1 MWKTIAHIILRNRIA
16 FLAGIFLFTLFMGYE
31 ASNVNMS
38 YTYASML
45 PESDSTYIA
54 YKNFKKKFGE
64 EANIFVIGFKDST
77 FFTPKKFNKW
87 KALNK
92 KVNKLKGVG
101 NVLSVSEI
109 KNLVKDK
116 TTKSFKAVNVFP
128 KDKYNKKELDS
139 LKTLVYNLPFYKNL
153 LFNDTANVFLVAI
166 RITDEVLNDEKR
178 IATVD
183 SIKTEYDKFAKD
195 FNLKLHFSGLP
206 YIRTAVSVKIKK
218 ELNMFIIFA
227 LIVCIV
233 ILYIF
238 FRSFKVVFFSIL
250 IVLISVIWVMGTIQ
264 LLGYKITILTGM
276 IPPVLIVIGIPN
288 AIFMLNKYH
297 QEIILHGKKI
307 KAMQRVIVKIGN
319 AIFLT
324 NLTTA
329 SGFAT
334 FIFTRSNI
342 LKEFGIVAS
351 LNIMGIF
358 ILAILII
365 PIIFSFLKPPETKH
379 TKHLENKFIR
389 KIVER
394 IIDLIVQHRK
404 IFYILSAI
412 ILALGIYGI
421 TLMRSTGYLV
431 DDLPKKD
438 PILVDLHF
446 FEKNFKGIMP
456 LEIAVNT
463 KKRKGVLQLK
473 NLKKIDKLQK
483 KLIKYPE
490 FARPISLIEV
500 IKFSKQAYYNGNP
513 KKYTM
518 LNKMEKNNILS
529 YASHSNKN
537 KTNNLAKAFVDSTSQ
552 TARISVQMAD
562 IGTDNMQTLLDSV
575 KNDVYTIFPKNKYDV
590 TITGLSVIF
599 FKGTKFL
606 INNLFISLAIA
617 IFLIASFMALLF
629 RSFRMVIVSLLPN
642 FFPLLITAG
651 IMGYFGIP
659 IKPSTI
665 LIFSIAFGISVDDTI
680 HFLAKYRQELKIF
693 NWNIKKSVIAALRE
707 TGYSMIYTSIV
718 LFFGFGIF
726 TASSFGGTVALGL
739 LVSITLLVAMFSN
752 LILLPALLLSLEK
765 LITTKAFKEP
775 LITIFDEE
783 EDIELDD
790 LQIKKTVTPENI
802 TNKKNE

>member
-1 MWKTIAHIILRNRIA
+1 MWKTIARIILRNRIA
-16 FLAGIFLFTLFMGYE
+16 FLIGIFLFTLFMGYE
-31 ASNVNMS
+31 ATQVNMS

-45 PESDSTYIA
+45 PESDSTNVA
-54 YKNFKKKFGE
+54 YLKFKEKFGE

-77 FFTPKKFNKW
+77 FFTPDKFNEW

-101 NVLSVSEI
+101 NILSVSEI

-116 TTKSFKAVNVFP
+116 KTKSFKAVNVFT
-128 KDKYNKKELDS
+128 KEKYNKQELDS
-139 LKTLVYNLPFYKNL
+139 LKKLIHNLPFYKNL
-153 LFNDTANVFLVAI
+153 LFNDTANVYLAAI

-183 SIKTEYDKFAKD
+183 SIKTEYDKFAKEH
-195 FNLKLHFSGLP
+195 NLKLHFSGLP

-218 ELNMFIIFA
+218 ELNMFVIFA
-227 LIVCIV
+227 LIVCII

-250 IVLISVIWVMGTIQ
+250 VVLISVVWVMGTIQ

-297 QEIILHGKKI
+297 QEIILHGNKI

-334 FIFTRSNI
+334 FIFTRSSI

-365 PIIFSFLKPPETKH
+365 PIIFSFLKPPKTKH
-379 TKHLENKFIR
+379 TKHLDNKFIR
-389 KIVER
+389 KTVER
-394 IIDLIVQHRK
+394 IIDLVVQHRK
-404 IFYILSAI
+404 MFYLISAVILG
-412 ILALGIYGI
+412 LGIYGI

-431 DDLPKKD
+431 DDLPQKD

-446 FEKNFKGIMP
+446 FEKNFKGVMP
-456 LEIAVNT
+456 MEIAINT
-463 KKRKGVLQLK
+463 RKRKGVFQLK

-483 KLIKYPE
+483 KLIKYSE

-513 KKYTM
+513 KKYSM

-529 YASHSNKN
+529 YASHSSKN
-537 KTNNLAKAFVDSTSQ
+537 KTNNLAKAFVDSTGQ

-562 IGTDNMQTLLDSV
+562 IGTDNMKTLLDSV
-575 KNDVYTIFPKNKYDV
+575 KTDVFAIFPKDKYDV

-599 FKGTKFL
+599 FRGTEFL

-693 NWNIKKSVIAALRE
+693 NWNIKKSVVAALRE

-775 LITIFDEE
+775 LISIFDEE

-790 LQIKKTVTPENI
+790 LQIKKNNTTVNEQN
-802 TNKKNE
+802 NKNE